1 MTIKIMLNK
10 DEEINKLAL
19 DPEVQLKIKAAIM
32 DAIASRAV
40 KAVEKDAALKQF
52 IEEKV
57 HDILYDRERWG
68 CLNDATSKKIEEY
81 VKRNVENA
89 IFDMSMDEKE
99 KYIAQFRK
107 ALDERIKALDEI
119 DVKEVF
125 ANAVDRYIRNKM
137 R

>member
-40 KAVEKDAALKQF
+40 KAVEKDADLKRF

-57 HDILYDRERWG
+57 HDILFDKRRWG
-68 CLNDATSKKIEEY
+68 CLNDETSEKIEKY
-81 VKRNVENA
+81 VKKNVETA
-89 IFDMSMDEKE
+89 IFNMSMDEKE
-99 KYIAQFRK
+99 KYVEQFRK
-107 ALDERIKALDEI
+107 AIAERIKALDEI
-119 DVKEVF
+119 DVKSVF
-125 ANAVDRYIRNKM
+125 TDAVDRYIRTKM